1 MWYSV
6 CKRKYVHLNIEPGVA
21 HDAKSKSLIFFVQ
34 RYLLDWTW
42 CDFFL
47 EMYFLSRK
55 KIGKTSFGPTR
66 LKPGVVDRT
75 KPNQKSN
82 ELNRTQSVKFLVG

>member
-1 MWYSV
+1 MRY
-6 CKRKYVHLNIEPGVA
+6 KFFHRDYVHLNIEQGVA
-21 HDAKSKSLIFFVQ
+21 HDAKSNSLIFFVQ

-55 KIGKTSFGPTR
+55 KIAKTSFGPTR

-75 KPNQKSN
+75 KPNQKSF
-82 ELNRTQSVKFLVG
+82 ELNRTQSVALLVE